1 MAGRI
6 PQEFLEQLLSR
17 VDITEVIDTRVPL
30 RKTGRDYVAC
40 CPFHNEKTP
49 SFTVS
54 VSKQFY
60 HCFGCGAHGNAI
72 SFLMEYDGLEFLDAV
87 EELAHSTGLDIP
99 RNVNLT
105 DLSNHG
111 ALHTLMARAD
121 GFFQRQL
128 REHPNRSKVV
138 TYLRGRGLD
147 GKIAKRFGIG
157 YAPPGWDN
165 LYKALTAK
173 GYQQADLITAGLIAN
188 QDNDRC
194 YDRFRDRIMFPIRDR
209 RGRTIAFGGRALGE
223 ATPKYLNS
231 PETPLFH
238 KGRELYGLYEI
249 RQARQDFSRLLV
261 VEGYMDVIGLA
272 QAGIRNAVATL
283 GTATTV
289 EHLRACF
296 QLTEEVVFCFDGDR
310 AGRAAA
316 WRALENS
323 LSGLRDD
330 RQLSFLFLPD
340 GEDPDSLIRKEGRP
354 AFERRLDDALPLS
367 EFVVERL
374 TAELDTGSI
383 DGRARLAAA
392 ARPVFNRIPEGV
404 FRELLNDRLAEA
416 VQMAPERLAS
426 LITDPQPARARPA
439 RRSPQRRVSA
449 GRGNLVRQAVS
460 LLMNYP
466 AVAGRVTVPEE
477 LSAVE
482 KPGVP
487 LLCSLIK
494 DLREHAD
501 TLTATVVERWRDDDA
516 GPHLET
522 LAAVDVL
529 VDENGATAELEQ
541 ILLNL
546 VRQHGPA
553 QRISALLEKA
563 SQAELGTEEKQELKA
578 LLEARAAAS
587 QTRRKDLN

>member
-1 MAGRI
+1 MPGKI
-6 PQEFLEQLLSR
+6 PKQFIDDLIGR
-17 VDITEVIDTRVPL
+17 VDIVDVIGKRVQL
-30 RKTGRDYVAC
+30 KKAGREYKAC
-40 CPFHNEKTP
+40 CPFHDEKTP

-54 VSKQFY
+54 ATKQFY
-60 HCFGCGAHGNAI
+60 HCFGCGAHGTALG
-72 SFLMEYDGLEFLDAV
+72 FLMEHDRLNFVDAV
-87 EELAHSTGLDIP
+87 EALAQDLGLEVP
-99 RNVNLT
+99 REGGDAPVRPRT
-105 DLSNHG
+105 SYYEIMERVAG
-111 ALHTLMARAD
+111 FYSQTLKNDTRAV
-121 GFFQRQL
+121 
-128 REHPNRSKVV
+128 E
-138 TYLRGRGLD
+138 YLKNRGLTGEVAAEFQLGFVPD
-147 GKIAKRFGIG
+147 GWDTVLKRFGDSPE
-157 YAPPGWDN
+157 AVAR
-165 LYKALTAK
+165 LEAV
-173 GYQQADLITAGLIAN
+173 GLVKRREGGR
-188 QDNDRC
+188 DGH
-194 YDRFRDRIMFPIRDR
+194 YDRFRDRIMFPIRDP
-209 RGRTIAFGGRALGE
+209 RGRVIAFGGRVLDKGE
-223 ATPKYLNS
+223 PKYLNS

-296 QLTEEVVFCFDGDR
+296 QLTQEVVFCFDGDR

-374 TAELDTGSI
+374 TSELDTASI

-404 FRELLNDRLAEA
+404 FRELLNDRLADA
-416 VQMAPERLAS
+416 VQMAPERLAT
-426 LITDPQPARARPA
+426 LITDPEPARARPA
-439 RRSPQRRVSA
+439 RRSPKRRVSA

-466 AVAGRVTVPEE
+466 AVAGRITVPEE
-477 LSAVE
+477 LPAVD
-482 KPGVP
+482 KAGVP

-522 LAAVDVL
+522 LAAVEVL
-529 VDENGATAELEQ
+529 VDETGATAELEQ

-563 SQAELGTEEKQELKA
+563 SLTELGLEEKQELKA

-587 QTRRKDLN
+587 KERPKDLN